1 MAGPTIIVSHIPPA
15 IRRNRRHRIEALALR
30 LAAAICLIMLA
41 VLIGWT
47 LFLGE

>member
-41 VLIGWT
+41 VLIGGA